1 MASPVERLPEPHR
14 STVSGADVDRLEPT
28 PEWVGDE
35 VAAEKFP
42 SPEDIRAA
50 LLPEEAPD
58 FDAAY
63 DAALV
68 AARKTLRLDELR
80 HVLRAWRRVAL
91 MTEQDPEGHRR
102 TLATIAEVRRTGRPP
117 AGSVSWDELKVK
129 LGL

>member
-1 MASPVERLPEPHR
+1 MASPVERAPEPHR

-35 VAAEKFP
+35 VAAERFP

-63 DAALV
+63 EAALV
-68 AARKTLRLDELR
+68 AARKTLHLDELR

-91 MTEQDPEGHRR
+91 MTEQDPDAHRR
-102 TLATIAEVRRTGRPP
+102 TLATIAEVQRTGRSRP
-117 AGSVSWDELKVK
+117 GSVSWNDLKAE